1 MTPPHPRAYLHA
13 VNKRRGQTQR
23 NTAAEYLLVSGDVMN
38 SFLNENW
45 HLAYDDVG
53 KDVSLAVGHMVFSIF
68 KESAKTVPYNEIFD
82 DVE

>member
-1 MTPPHPRAYLHA
+1 MHA
-13 VNKRRGQTQR
+13 VNKRRGKTQH
-23 NTAAEYLLVSGDVMN
+23 AAAGYLLVSGDVMN

-45 HLAYDDVG
+45 RLAYNDVG
-53 KDVSLAVGHMVFSIF
+53 KDVSMAVGHLVFSIF

>member
-1 MTPPHPRAYLHA
+1 
-13 VNKRRGQTQR
+13 
-23 NTAAEYLLVSGDVMN
+23 MN

-45 HLAYDDVG
+45 RLAYDDVG

-82 DVE
+82 DVD